1 MSIKRI
7 SGSGIN
13 SSKSNK
19 LWDQASLFPVTGNLL
34 FHFDANQNSG
44 SSSTWTDLS
53 GTGRNM
59 TLSNCSYTSLN
70 GGGIVFNGS
79 NAWGT
84 FTTGSVPTGTYT
96 YEFLFRYTGNNPSDL
111 DGNLI
116 AFTDSSG
123 LHGSFAEIAGSAT
136 GTPSA
141 DKIRFVHRYPY
152 GSGTNN
158 DLTDGPALIAGN
170 YYHIT
175 LTHDGSFHRIWL
187 NGSLVGSQATIA
199 SALNPGPS
207 NVSIGRLSTAAA
219 TRYFLGTH
227 HVIRGY
233 SVALTSDQIL
243 QNFNSVRRRVG
254 L

>member
-1 MSIKRI
+1 MSIKKI

-19 LWDQASLFPVTGNLL
+19 LWDQVSIFPVLTNLL
-34 FHFDANQNSG
+34 FHFDASQNSG
-44 SSSTWTDLS
+44 SATTWTDLS
-53 GTGRNM
+53 GNSRNM
-59 TLSNCSYTSLN
+59 TLNSCTYTATN

-79 NAWGT
+79 TSWGT
-84 FTTGSVPTGTYT
+84 FTTGGLPTGTYT
-96 YEFLFRYTGNNPSDL
+96 YEFLLKYTGNNPTDL

-116 AFTDSSG
+116 AFTSG
-123 LHGSFAEIAGSAT
+123 DLHGSFAEIAGSAV
-136 GTPSA
+136 GTA
-141 DKIRFVHRYPY
+141 AANKIRFVHRYPY

-170 YYHIT
+170 YYHIA
-175 LTHDGSFHRIWL
+175 LTHDGSTHKIFI
-187 NGSLVGSQATIA
+187 NGSQVGSQATAA
-199 SALNPGPS
+199 SALSPGPG
-207 NVSIGRLSTAAA
+207 NVSVGRLSTSAA

-233 SVALTSDQIL
+233 SVALTSDQII
-243 QNFNSVRRRVG
+243 QNFNSVRRRVT